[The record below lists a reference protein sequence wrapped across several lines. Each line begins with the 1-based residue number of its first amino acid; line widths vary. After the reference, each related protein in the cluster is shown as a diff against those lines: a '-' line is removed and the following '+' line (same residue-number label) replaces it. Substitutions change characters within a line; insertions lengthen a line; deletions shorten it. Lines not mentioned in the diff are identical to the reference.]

1 MNYFLLA
8 FLLNTIAGFV
18 FANEIEN
25 KLFDENRTTA
35 IDLLEKEYQQ
45 SKVLFIGF
53 YHHYTHQHID
63 QLSSLLQKIGND
75 PNFKTIVLERSS
87 DVSSFYELLSTKE
100 LSTAIDDFGFSSQ
113 QAQEQTL
120 CRGPGEWSYVIKNF
134 FPELRKINQ
143 RRSDNPILAKSVDGI
158 QTHMVEE
165 DWPGLNRPMI
175 DGTCPSKLL
184 TTRSGETLTIY
195 GISSTREQT
204 TANSFKSQI
213 WDKLGP
219 NDKAI
224 VLYHRAHLTDGLE
237 VCQPEMI
244 SENNWTAN
252 LGNFSWY
259 GRFLSDNPEVKKDV
273 SLIFIDEKFDQKNE
287 MITFDFTKRQSERS
301 ATDWAISLRPFK
313 NVMNEIGFQM
323 FTKESDIR
331 RLFSNRYSSGSKT
344 LPEIANGLIF
354 NSEAHIRFQNLKSS
368 DYLPEYCPRQ

>member
-1 MNYFLLA
+1 MKYLLLA
-8 FLLNTIAGFV
+8 LLLNTSTGLV
-18 FANEIEN
+18 FANEVEN

-53 YHHYTHQHID
+53 YHHYAHQHID
-63 QLSSLLQKIGND
+63 QLSSLLQKIGSD
-75 PNFKTIVLERSS
+75 PNLKTIVLERSN
-87 DVSSFYELLSTKE
+87 DVSSFYELLSTKK
-100 LSTAIDDFGFSSQ
+100 LSTAIDYFGFSSQ

-143 RRSDNPILAKSVDGI
+143 SRPNNPILAKSVDGI
-158 QTHMVEE
+158 QTFMVEE

-184 TTRSGETLTIY
+184 KTRTGEALTIY

-204 TANSFKSQI
+204 TANNFKAQV

-224 VLYHRAHLTDGLE
+224 VLYHRTHLTDGLV

-244 SENNWTAN
+244 SENNWAAN

-259 GRFLSDNPEVKKDV
+259 GRFLSDYPEVKKDV
-273 SLIFIDEKFDQKNE
+273 SLVFIDEKFDQKNE
-287 MITFDFTKRQSERS
+287 MITLSFTKRQSERS
-301 ATDWAISLRPFK
+301 STDWAVSLRPFK
-313 NVMNEIGFQM
+313 NIMNEIGFEM

-331 RLFSNRYSSGSKT
+331 RLYSNPYSSGSKT
-344 LPEIANGLIF
+344 LPEIADGLIY
-354 NSEAHIRFQNLKSS
+354 NSEAHIRYQNLKSS
-368 DYLPEYCPRQ
+368 DYLPEYCPR